1 MQPQRRER
9 IAKRMPC
16 AVRVGESLYSG
27 LVLNLSPGGLFIQ
40 TNADAGQG
48 SAVGLELQ
56 APGESDGIPL
66 AGTVAWR
73 KLVPSQLRQVAG
85 GGFGIR
91 IDRADERYYSVLS
104 RWMRTEVSGAAGPA
118 WRVRVRASASPRSRT
133 VTVEAE
139 TADEAREKALAHVG
153 ADWHV
158 LEIFPL

>member
-1 MQPQRRER
+1 MQSQRHER

-27 LVLNLSPGGLFIQ
+27 LVLNLSPGGIYIQ

-56 APGESDGIPL
+56 APGESAGIPL

-85 GGFGIR
+85 GGVGIR
-91 IDRADERYYSVLS
+91 IDRADERYYNVLA
-104 RWMRTEVSGAAGPA
+104 RWTRTEVGDAAGPA

-139 TADEAREKALAHVG
+139 TSDEARERALAHVG
-153 ADWHV
+153 ADWQV
-158 LEIFPL
+158 IEISPL